1 MTKLIIKGRLDGL
14 NEVINANRESK
25 YKGNEIKKANERIV
39 ILNARQQKLKPI
51 KKYPV
56 NIIINWYEKNKR
68 RDWDNVLSGKK
79 FIFDGL
85 QKAGVLAG
93 DGQKYISKI
102 YEDQFI
108 DKKNP
113 RIEIFIIE
121 PK

>member
-25 YKGNEIKKANERIV
+25 YKGNEIKKANERRV
-39 ILNARQQKLKPI
+39 IIYARQQKLKPI
-51 KKYPV
+51 KNYPV
-56 NIIINWYEKNKR
+56 KVIINWYEKNKR

-93 DGQKYISKI
+93 DGQKYICKI

-113 RIEIFIIE
+113 RIEIFILE

>member
-14 NEVINANRESK
+14 NEVINANRTNK
-25 YKGNEIKKANERIV
+25 YKGNEIKKANERRV
-39 ILNARQQKLKPI
+39 IIYARHQKLKPI
-51 KKYPV
+51 KNYPV
-56 NIIINWYEKNKR
+56 KVIINWYEKDKR

-93 DGQKYISKI
+93 DGQKYICKI
-102 YEDQFI
+102 HEDQFI

-113 RIEIFIIE
+113 RIEIFILE